1 MVADELLLDVQPP
14 LPRSNPESNFLL
26 HYRLMKYGPFGPGD
40 FVIVAILNISRSLI
54 RYNVYNSSVKD
65 IIIDLQLEK

>member
-14 LPRSNPESNFLL
+14 LPVPTPSPFLL

-54 RYNVYNSSVKD
+54 RYNMYNSSVKD